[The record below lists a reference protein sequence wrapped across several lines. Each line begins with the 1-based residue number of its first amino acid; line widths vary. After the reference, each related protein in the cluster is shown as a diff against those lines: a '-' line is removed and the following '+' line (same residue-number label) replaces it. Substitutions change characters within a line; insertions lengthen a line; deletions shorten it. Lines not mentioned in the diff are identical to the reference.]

1 MTQIEIEQNRT
12 VAKYKG
18 KHVGQLASIAVS
30 SDGQTVVTAG
40 MKGNFCF
47 YEVDTKDTNH
57 NDEAV

>member
-1 MTQIEIEQNRT
+1 M
-12 VAKYKG
+12 AKYKG